1 MSLVVESGAG
11 LADAESY
18 ISAAEHQAYCNA
30 RGLGY
35 GSEAEIEQQARRA
48 ADYLGQVYRLRFK
61 GYRTTS
67 VQALD
72 WPRAA
77 VEKPDLPGG
86 FGIYPGYYGQD
97 EIPVE
102 LKRAQSE
109 LMVRAAAG
117 DLAPDVE
124 RLQKR
129 VRVEGAVEVEYEP
142 GAPAVT
148 RFRAVDNLLAPLLL
162 TAAGSDSVRLVR
174 L

>member
-1 MSLVVESGAG
+1 MIFQDIIMALIVESGAG
-11 LADAESY
+11 LGDAESY
-18 ISAAEHQAYCNA
+18 VSVAEHQAYCNA

-48 ADYLGQVYRLRFK
+48 ADYIGQVYRLRFK
-61 GYRTTS
+61 GCRTTT

-77 VEKPDLPGG
+77 VE
-86 FGIYPGYYGQD
+86 YGQD

-109 LMVRAAAG
+109 LMLRAAAA

-142 GAPAVT
+142 GAPAMT

-162 TAAGSDSVRLVR
+162 TASGSDSVRLVR